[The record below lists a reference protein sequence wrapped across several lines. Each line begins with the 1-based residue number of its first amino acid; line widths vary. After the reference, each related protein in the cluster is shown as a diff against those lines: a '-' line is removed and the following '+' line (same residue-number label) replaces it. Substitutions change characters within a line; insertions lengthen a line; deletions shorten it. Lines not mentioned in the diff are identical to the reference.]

1 MAQNSTPPR
10 SPELHFQA
18 AGAEKN
24 SAIKRIMS
32 EWKGMQRD
40 PTSKYGYMAQP
51 SEDDIF
57 EWHFMFHGPPDTDFA
72 GGVYTGRI
80 NLPAEYP
87 FKPPEIRILTPNG
100 RFELNKKIC
109 LSISNY
115 HPEHWQPSWD
125 IRTIITALIAFM
137 PSEGNGAIGS
147 LDYPAPDRRK
157 LAVSSHQFVHPMFDT
172 KDFVENVA
180 LPESIPDIEVKAGTP
195 STPKSPKNADPT
207 SPKSPPQPQD
217 QASQPAGAPSESSAP
232 VAPVQSPPGVITMPA
247 ATGNVTSSPRQ
258 AAAVATSTQRFGVL
272 EALAVLLA
280 ALLLALV
287 FKKYVVSQ
295 Q

>member
-1 MAQNSTPPR
+1 MAA

-40 PTSKYGYMAQP
+40 PASKYGYMAQP

-109 LSISNY
+109 LSISSY

-137 PSEGNGAIGS
+137 PTEGNGAIGA
-147 LDYPAPDRRK
+147 LDYPPQDRRK
-157 LAVSSHQFVHPMFDT
+157 LAVTSHKFVHPMFDT
-172 KDFVENVA
+172 AEFVSTVA
-180 LPESIPDIEVKAGTP
+180 LPEGLPDIDVKAGTP
-195 STPKSPKNADPT
+195 STPQSPKKSAATDQAQSSAQVP
-207 SPKSPPQPQD
+207 PAASPPEASPQE
-217 QASQPAGAPSESSAP
+217 AAP
-232 VAPVQSPPGVITMPA
+232 VAQPSPVVAPA
-247 ATGNVTSSPRQ
+247 ANVTATLPAHPA
-258 AAAVATSTQRFGVL
+258 AAAVSSGQRFGML
-272 EALAVLLA
+272 EAMAVLLA
-280 ALLLALV
+280 ALLIGLV
-287 FKKYVVSQ
+287 LKKAFWESAKLTHYLRGN
-295 Q
+295 